1 MNFSIIDFLIGLT
14 LVNALP
20 HFALGVWKGRMLG
33 AFGFG
38 DKQNIAYG
46 ALNTVISLSLF
57 AYKYG
62 LAGIVENEMYL
73 GGLFVVVAYYIVGP
87 TLYKMW
93 HRDYYAREGG
103 KNRE

>member
-20 HFALGVWKGRMLG
+20 HFALGVWKGRMLS

-46 ALNTVISLSLF
+46 FLNTAISLGLF

-62 LAGIVENEMYL
+62 FAAILENEMYL
-73 GGLFVVVAYYIVGP
+73 GGLFVVVAYYVVGP
-87 TLYKMW
+87 TLNRIW
-93 HRDYYAREGG
+93 HREYYAKKGG
-103 KNRE
+103 K